1 MSGKGAAVQALQS
14 AVRAEL
20 KAMRTTVQEDEQQL
34 ADGRHELGERRR
46 LALEFRVE
54 KKRVLLAAIDALA

>member
-1 MSGKGAAVQALQS
+1 MSADWQVLQS

-20 KAMRTTVQEDEQQL
+20 KAMRTTVEEDEEKL
-34 ADGRHELGERRR
+34 AHSRHELTERRR
-46 LALEFRVE
+46 LALEFRLE